1 MGKKD
6 KGTKEFENYL
16 TYCKKRFKCKVHCLH
31 TDGGAKYKV
40 VDFFC
45 KRSGVGRQVSE
56 AENQDSNGKAERMHQ
71 TMMDMVPSMVF
82 GFGLPLK
89 FWVDAALYASYIL
102 HRSPKWGNVG
112 RAPPIEV
119 LTGIKSKLTDIVI
132 FGSPCTD
139 I

>member
-1 MGKKD
+1 MID
-6 KGTKEFENYL
+6 AETESSSNLLITKE
-16 TYCKKRFKCKVHCLH
+16 TTAVCKVHCLH
-31 TDGGAKYKV
+31 ADGGAKYKV

-56 AENQDSNGKAERMHQ
+56 AENQDSNGNAERMHQ

-82 GFGLPLK
+82 GSGLPLK

-119 LTGIKSKLTDIVI
+119 LTGVKSKLTDIVI